1 MVTENDIS
9 LAAAS
14 NAIII
19 AFNVKAS
26 PEAKYAA
33 KNKGIDVRFY
43 SIIYD
48 AVDEVKLAL
57 EGMLKPE
64 EVENA
69 IGVAEVR
76 VIYKIGRKSSIAGS
90 YIKSGK
96 AIRNAK
102 LRILRDN
109 EVIHRGN
116 LSSLKRNKDDATEVL
131 EGFECG
137 IAVDGFN
144 DFQENDLIEFYEI
157 KEVKRKLI

>member
-1 MVTENDIS
+1 
-9 LAAAS
+9 
-14 NAIII
+14 
-19 AFNVKAS
+19 
-26 PEAKYAA
+26 
-33 KNKGIDVRFY
+33 
-43 SIIYD
+43 
-48 AVDEVKLAL
+48 
-57 EGMLKPE
+57 MLKPE